1 MENELY
7 TDDFEQL
14 LKDTTNDFRMY
25 PSRKVWHS
33 IYNDLHPDR
42 RWPSF
47 AVCLLLITSILYVG
61 INNNNAINAGAEKL
75 LVSTLPP
82 VANSAI
88 EPTTLNASI
97 LPGVKESNLNFNEK
111 ISTNAAEI
119 NYANNSSDIQTIS
132 LNTTETNKKK
142 PINTEDK
149 DILISVSSADIVPA
163 LIIENKSN
171 EIINNIPSIITSDTK
186 NNAAFI
192 ISESKKEANENIA
205 TNKSPIA
212 GEESLMTADDK
223 NIKEVEPDKVFF
235 IPPIIAKNT
244 SFTPVLEQTLKTRN
258 TEDVVWMED
267 YAFHNKRNN
276 DKWKTH
282 LSSLIYITPSVG
294 YRIFN
299 KNNSFEPSNALLI
312 RSAANTVNADES
324 INQQAALNLEAG
336 TAFIMD
342 LTKRLR
348 IKAGLQFNFTNYI
361 TYAQKL
367 SHPTQTNV
375 LINDLNSNSTLLV
388 PYSAL
393 YANKPGNNFAKLNNK
408 TVQFSIPAGADFK
421 LAGRDKLKWYVGAT
435 IQPTYIAAGNAY
447 LVSSDYKNYVDVP
460 SMLRSWNLNTGIEA
474 FVSFK
479 TKSGSLINLGPQFR
493 YQLLS
498 TYKDQYTYSEKLYN
512 IGIKLGIT
520 RKL

>member
-47 AVCLLLITSILYVG
+47 AVCLLLITSILYIG
-61 INNNNAINAGAEKL
+61 INNNNAINAETEKL
-75 LVSTLPP
+75 WATTLSP
-82 VANSAI
+82 ATNTAI
-88 EPTTLNASI
+88 EPTLLNANS
-97 LPGVKESNLNFNEK
+97 LTAQKEVIFNFNGK
-111 ISTNAAEI
+111 IPRTSNKNNNRANSTTTKTLSSITSKASKNTLI
-119 NYANNSSDIQTIS
+119 NTAVIDLPYTNNSTG
-132 LNTTETNKKK
+132 L
-142 PINTEDK
+142 
-149 DILISVSSADIVPA
+149 VPLSNA
-163 LIIENKSN
+163 ENKNKEYINFLSSN
-171 EIINNIPSIITSDTK
+171 TK
-186 NNAAFI
+186 NNSTYDIAYN
-192 ISESKKEANENIA
+192 KTTPDENIVIINA
-205 TNKSPIA
+205 PVTGLENSIKA
-212 GEESLMTADDK
+212 NAESVNYT
-223 NIKEVEPDKVFF
+223 ESDKVFF
-235 IPPIIAKNT
+235 ENPVATKNT
-244 SFTPVLEQTLKTRN
+244 SISLMESNIKTRN
-258 TEDVVWMED
+258 TEALMWMED
-267 YAFHNKRNN
+267 YAFHNKRNS
-276 DKWKTH
+276 DKWKTN

-299 KNNSFEPSNALLI
+299 KNNNFEPSNALLI
-312 RSAANTVNADES
+312 RSAANVLIADES

-336 TAFIMD
+336 TALIME
-342 LTKRLR
+342 LTKRIR
-348 IKAGLQFNFTNYI
+348 IKAGLQLNYTNYI
-361 TYAQKL
+361 TYAQQL
-367 SHPTQTNV
+367 NHPTQTNV
-375 LINDLNSNSTLLV
+375 LINDLNSNSTSLV
-388 PYSAL
+388 PYSAI

-421 LAGRDKLKWYVGAT
+421 VAGKDKLKWYVGAS

-460 SMLRSWNLNTGIEA
+460 SMLRSWNFNTGIEA
-474 FVSFK
+474 FASFK
-479 TKSGSLINLGPQFR
+479 TKNGSLINLGPQFR

-498 TYKDQYTYSEKLYN
+498 TYSNKYTYSEKLYN

>member
-61 INNNNAINAGAEKL
+61 INNNNAINADAEKL
-75 LVSTLPP
+75 LVSTLSP
-82 VANSAI
+82 VLNTAI
-88 EPTTLNASI
+88 KPTLLNANP
-97 LPGVKESNLNFNEK
+97 LAGEKENNINFNGNITRNGAEK
-111 ISTNAAEI
+111 NYSTNLTDAPTASLNSTIINKKKSINTARQDLFFSVNPAEKSPSLMAENKTKEII
-119 NYANNSSDIQTIS
+119 NISSSIISSDI
-132 LNTTETNKKK
+132 
-142 PINTEDK
+142 
-149 DILISVSSADIVPA
+149 
-163 LIIENKSN
+163 
-171 EIINNIPSIITSDTK
+171 K
-186 NNAAFI
+186 NNATFI
-192 ISESKKEANENIA
+192 IADTKKEANENIVISNVPI
-205 TNKSPIA
+205 TSPENLLA
-212 GEESLMTADDK
+212 ADEK
-223 NIKEVEPDKVFF
+223 NIKKLEPDELIFTAPAF
-235 IPPIIAKNT
+235 AKN
-244 SFTPVLEQTLKTRN
+244 SSLSLLESNIKTRN
-258 TEDVVWMED
+258 TEEVVWMED
-267 YAFHNKRNN
+267 YAFHNKRNS

-294 YRIFN
+294 YRILN

-312 RSAANTVNADES
+312 RNAANTVNADES

-336 TAFIMD
+336 TAFIMG
-342 LTKRLR
+342 LSKRIR
-348 IKAGLQFNFTNYI
+348 IKAGLQFNYTNYI

-367 SHPTQTNV
+367 NHPTQTNV
-375 LINDLNSNSTLLV
+375 LINDRNTNSTLLV
-388 PYSAL
+388 PYSAI

-408 TVQFSIPAGADFK
+408 TVQFSIPAGADIK
-421 LAGRDKLKWYVGAT
+421 IAGKDKLKWYVGAT
-435 IQPTYIAAGNAY
+435 IQPTYTAGGNAY

-460 SMLRSWNLNTGIEA
+460 SMLRSWNFNTGIEA

-479 TKSGSLINLGPQFR
+479 TKNGSLINLGPQFR

-498 TYKDQYTYSEKLYN
+498 TYSDQYTYSEKLYN

>member
-1 MENELY
+1 MENEFY

-14 LKDTTNDFRMY
+14 LRDTTNDFRMY

-61 INNNNAINAGAEKL
+61 INNNNAINADAEKL
-75 LVSTLPP
+75 LVSTLAP
-82 VANSAI
+82 VSKSII
-88 EPTTLNASI
+88 ETNQLNTTP
-97 LPGVKESNLNFNEK
+97 LPGMVESNLNFNGNIAAKDAEK
-111 ISTNAAEI
+111 NYTDNATDA
-119 NYANNSSDIQTIS
+119 QTLSI
-132 LNTTETNKKK
+132 NTTKADNKKS
-142 PINTEDK
+142 INTAAK
-149 DILISVSSADIVPA
+149 DLLLPLNSADIVPSS
-163 LIIENKSN
+163 ITENISK
-171 EIINNIPSIITSDTK
+171 EIINNIPVIITSDTK

-192 ISESKKEANENIA
+192 IDDNKKESDENFAI
-205 TNKSPIA
+205 NKLTIT
-212 GEESLMTADDK
+212 EQVSLITADEK
-223 NIKEVEPDKVFF
+223 NIKEVDADKVFF
-235 IPPIIAKNT
+235 TPPAIAKNN
-244 SFTPVLEQTLKTRN
+244 SLSLLESNIKTRN
-258 TEDVVWMED
+258 TEDVVWIEN
-267 YAFHNKRNN
+267 YAFHNKRNS

-282 LSSLIYITPSVG
+282 LSSLIYVTPSVG

-312 RSAANTVNADES
+312 RSAANIVSADES

-342 LTKRLR
+342 LSKRLR
-348 IKAGLQFNFTNYI
+348 VKAGLQFNFTNYI

-367 SHPTQTNV
+367 NHPTQTSI
-375 LINDLNSNSTLLV
+375 LINDRNTNSTLLV
-388 PYSAL
+388 PYSAI

-408 TVQFSIPAGADFK
+408 TVQFSMPAGADFK
-421 LAGRDKLKWYVGAT
+421 VAGNNKLKWYVGAT
-435 IQPTYIAAGNAY
+435 IQPTYVAGGNAY

-479 TKSGSLINLGPQFR
+479 TKNGSLINLGPQFR

>member
-14 LKDTTNDFRMY
+14 LRDTTNDFRMY

-61 INNNNAINAGAEKL
+61 INNNNAINADAEKL
-75 LVSTLPP
+75 LVSTLSP
-82 VANSAI
+82 VSTTASELNILNINSL
-88 EPTTLNASI
+88 PGQKVTTLDFAGNIAPSEAEKNNSTNNLTMPQIASLNSTKINNTNIVNAARKDLVVSVNSVDI
-97 LPGVKESNLNFNEK
+97 LP
-111 ISTNAAEI
+111 A
-119 NYANNSSDIQTIS
+119 
-132 LNTTETNKKK
+132 LNT
-142 PINTEDK
+142 
-149 DILISVSSADIVPA
+149 
-163 LIIENKSN
+163 ENKTK
-171 EIINNIPSIITSDTK
+171 EIINILSSNITLDTK
-186 NNAAFI
+186 NSTAFI
-192 ISESKKEANENIA
+192 IDDSKKEAKENIA
-205 TNKSPIA
+205 INNAPIKDP
-212 GEESLMTADDK
+212 ESLMAADEK
-223 NIKEVEPDKVFF
+223 NIKEVVTDEVFF
-235 IPPIIAKNT
+235 TPPVIVKNT
-244 SFTPVLEQTLKTRN
+244 SLSQLQSNIKTRN
-258 TEDVVWMED
+258 TEDVVWIED
-267 YAFHNKRNN
+267 YAFHNKRNSN
-276 DKWKTH
+276 KWKTH
-282 LSSLIYITPSVG
+282 LSSLIYVTPSVG

-299 KNNSFEPSNALLI
+299 KNNGFEPSNALLI

-336 TAFIMD
+336 TAFILD
-342 LTKRLR
+342 LSKRIR

-367 SHPTQTNV
+367 NHPTQTNV
-375 LINDLNSNSTLLV
+375 LINDQNTNSTLLV
-388 PYSAL
+388 PYSAI

-421 LAGRDKLKWYVGAT
+421 VAGKDKLKWYVGAT
-435 IQPTYIAAGNAY
+435 IQPTYVAGGNAY

-479 TKSGSLINLGPQFR
+479 TKNGSLINLGPQFR

-498 TYKDQYTYSEKLYN
+498 TYSDKYTYSEKLYN